1 MAKARIASILADTL
15 ASLGV
20 KRIYSVPGDSLN
32 GITDARAHESIAWIH
47 TRHEKAAAFGQ
58 EPKRTDRNLAVC
70 AGSCGLENTH
80 GRQVASGEFIPSMPK
95 IFEAFSELEV

>member
-47 TRHEKAAAFGQ
+47 TRHEEAAGFAAGAEAHLTATLLCAPAAA
-58 EPKRTDRNLAVC
+58 D
-70 AGSCGLENTH
+70 S
-80 GRQVASGEFIPSMPK
+80 K
-95 IFEAFSELEV
+95 IHTEGK